1 MKVHYTSDK
10 PAENLSGNSLIK
22 LRTPKLKPRSTPYRD
37 IDRNVSVSQSP
48 DQVTFRCDK
57 DQQDTC
63 RFLSNARN
71 LNLIGRNLNGL
82 NLIGSLFKMMSQSG
96 PASARRWYFVLSL
109 IFAVVLFFTN
119 GPCSRE

>member
-10 PAENLSGNSLIK
+10 PAENLSGNILIK
-22 LRTPKLKPRSTPYRD
+22 PRTPKLKPRSTPYRD

-63 RFLSNARN
+63 RFLSNAGN
-71 LNLIGRNLNGL
+71 LNLIGRNLIGL
-82 NLIGSLFKMMSQSG
+82 NIIGSFFKMMSQSG
-96 PASARRWYFVLSL
+96 PASARRWYYVLTL

-119 GPCSRE
+119 GPRARE